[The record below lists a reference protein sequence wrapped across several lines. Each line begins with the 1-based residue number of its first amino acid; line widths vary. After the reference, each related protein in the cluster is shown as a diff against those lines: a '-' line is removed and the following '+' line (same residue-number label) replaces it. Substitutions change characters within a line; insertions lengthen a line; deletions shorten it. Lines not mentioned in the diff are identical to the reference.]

1 MVSIYEGFFLNLC
14 VLIASLFVYKQLVR
28 NISESYENKYSSIIS
43 GSLGGLLGI
52 ILMHF
57 SIVTGVN
64 SIIDL
69 RVIPLMLTILYNGW
83 LSSSITAIVI
93 IISRFMIGVNSQ
105 SLSNVVFILLSW
117 AIFYFC
123 SKKIKNRW
131 TSVVVMLSLSNA
143 VYTLLT
149 ILVPSTTSINYIL
162 LVNYWTVSIL
172 GGLVAVY
179 IMDYLTKSEFLFKQ
193 HKSFAFT
200 DPLTGLN
207 NVRSFDRAFNR
218 AKKRQDKSIAIMI
231 LDIDRFKQVNDTY
244 GHLEGDVVLRKL
256 AAILKMSQGPE
267 DIVSR
272 NGGEE
277 FSILI
282 HNCTKSEAYEKAE
295 SIRKIVENSFF
306 IIKNGTMSL
315 HITISVG
322 MTIYSDT
329 TKEIDHLYAHADQ
342 ALYEAK
348 KSGRNKVCFYSGDN
362 PLS

>member
-1 MVSIYEGFFLNLC
+1 MISIYEGFFLNLC
-14 VLIASLFVYKQLVR
+14 VLISSLFVYKQVVR
-28 NISESYENKYSSIIS
+28 SITKCHQTKCSLIIS
-43 GSLGGLLGI
+43 GLLGGILGV

-69 RVIPLMLTILYNGW
+69 RVIPLMLTILYSGW
-83 LSSSITAIVI
+83 LSTAITAVVI

-105 SLSNVVFILLSW
+105 SLSNVIFILLSW
-117 AIFYFC
+117 LIFYYC

-131 TSVVVMLSLSNA
+131 VSVAIMLILSNM

-179 IMDYLTKSEFLFKQ
+179 IMDYLTKSELLFKQ
-193 HKSFAFT
+193 HKNFAFT

-207 NVRSFDRAFNR
+207 NVRSFDRAFNQ
-218 AKKRQDKSIAIMI
+218 AKKRQDDSVAIMI

-306 IIKNGTMSL
+306 IINNGTKSL

-342 ALYEAK
+342 ALYVAK
-348 KSGRNKVCFYSGDN
+348 KSGRNKVCFYSEDN